1 MELKLQIQL
10 YSKMGTEFSGAPI
23 TFLGSI
29 VLVTI
34 LIQQHPLFLI
44 GKWRKKRSC
53 KRLTTPFKMLSQGL
67 RDNTRRTNNLRY
79 KSSDKN
85 TKSIFSN
92 WKATCPPQRLILR
105 LCPTTLLRGLEA
117 RWLRLHHPWCRA
129 WKNGD
134 NRGKPF
140 LDTSAVRHYDSEIEF
155 WIQFPTKSVLGWFAL
170 LNFFR
175 SSGFCLTIDL
185 FQRSYRFQF
194 CTHCLSKN
202 DQNSRMHSFAISSK
216 GWLLVD
222 FPTTFPFSFGS
233 NQSNLWDFGHC
244 VVHPKSFQ
252 KLRNLDEQIRKTYL
266 YCSNFMLKNVMT
278 HESSLLWVILASEK
292 TTQKNKRFKSVDFMS
307 YFSRSWKD
315 TVI

>member
-53 KRLTTPFKMLSQGL
+53 KRLTTPFKMLSRGL

-134 NRGKPF
+134 NRGKAF
-140 LDTSAVRHYDSEIEF
+140 LDTSVIHYM
-155 WIQFPTKSVLGWFAL
+155 TRK
-170 LNFFR
+170 LNFGYNFQQNLFWDDLLYWTFFC
-175 SSGFCLTIDL
+175 SSGFC
-185 FQRSYRFQF
+185 F
-194 CTHCLSKN
+194 
-202 DQNSRMHSFAISSK
+202 
-216 GWLLVD
+216 
-222 FPTTFPFSFGS
+222 
-233 NQSNLWDFGHC
+233 
-244 VVHPKSFQ
+244 
-252 KLRNLDEQIRKTYL
+252 
-266 YCSNFMLKNVMT
+266 
-278 HESSLLWVILASEK
+278 
-292 TTQKNKRFKSVDFMS
+292 
-307 YFSRSWKD
+307 
-315 TVI
+315 

>member
-53 KRLTTPFKMLSQGL
+53 KRLTTPFKMLSQDL

-79 KSSDKN
+79 KSNDKN

-134 NRGKPF
+134 NRGKLLFWIHP
-140 LDTSAVRHYDSEIEF
+140 LDTMTRKLNFGYNFQQNLF
-155 WIQFPTKSVLGWFAL
+155 WDDLLYWIFSVLP
-170 LNFFR
+170 
-175 SSGFCLTIDL
+175 
-185 FQRSYRFQF
+185 
-194 CTHCLSKN
+194 
-202 DQNSRMHSFAISSK
+202 
-216 GWLLVD
+216 D
-222 FPTTFPFSFGS
+222 F
-233 NQSNLWDFGHC
+233 
-244 VVHPKSFQ
+244 V
-252 KLRNLDEQIRKTYL
+252 
-266 YCSNFMLKNVMT
+266 
-278 HESSLLWVILASEK
+278 
-292 TTQKNKRFKSVDFMS
+292 
-307 YFSRSWKD
+307 
-315 TVI
+315 